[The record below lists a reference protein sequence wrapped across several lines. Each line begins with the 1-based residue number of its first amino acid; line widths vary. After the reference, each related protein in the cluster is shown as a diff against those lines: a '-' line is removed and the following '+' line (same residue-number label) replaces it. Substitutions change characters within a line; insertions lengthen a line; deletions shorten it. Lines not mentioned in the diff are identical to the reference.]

1 MQLTKLNQRKQD
13 TLIDLPLSIYLPITL
28 SNNNNYQH
36 YKMKEIKVFIDL
48 SDDLEKELFKQG
60 LNIETLL
67 QEEGLEPQKEEVLIE
82 GKERTKGVLSYL
94 LVLLSGYILREVL
107 PAIAGKVLEEA
118 GDQIIET
125 AIGRALKPLL
135 NWIEG
140 NKKEG
145 TNITININV
154 MIPKKDENGEEVLEL
169 HPLTKEVVDKVE
181 QVLIE
186 LKEEKKV

>member
-1 MQLTKLNQRKQD
+1 
-13 TLIDLPLSIYLPITL
+13 
-28 SNNNNYQH
+28 
-36 YKMKEIKVFIDL
+36 MKEIKVFIDL

-60 LNIETLL
+60 LNLETLL

-94 LVLLSGYILREVL
+94 LVLIGRYILNEVL
-107 PAIAGKVLEEA
+107 PTIAGKVLEEA

-125 AIGRALKPLL
+125 TIGRALKPLL
-135 NWIEG
+135 KWIEG

-154 MIPKKDENGEEVLEL
+154 MIPKKDVNGEEVLEL

-186 LKEEKKV
+186 LKEEKKVG

>member
-1 MQLTKLNQRKQD
+1 M
-13 TLIDLPLSIYLPITL
+13 
-28 SNNNNYQH
+28 
-36 YKMKEIKVFIDL
+36 
-48 SDDLEKELFKQG
+48 
-60 LNIETLL
+60 
-67 QEEGLEPQKEEVLIE
+67 
-82 GKERTKGVLSYL
+82 LSYL
-94 LVLLSGYILREVL
+94 LVLLGGYILNEVL

-135 NWIEG
+135 KWIEG

-145 TNITININV
+145 THITININV